1 MCVYVVGTNSSQCFG
16 CTICTLKQY
25 FFIKTISKNTYT
37 YCVYGLSLS
46 IQNKGYDK
54 SFKFFQTF
62 ILITFLNQIK
72 SCISAKCQRKF
83 SNLASG
89 VCYKNII
96 WQFQSSFYCCSGITL
111 YPISNITTR

>member
-1 MCVYVVGTNSSQCFG
+1 MCGCCLDKRLSMFWLYHTIFLYQNNFKVYV
-16 CTICTLKQY
+16 
-25 FFIKTISKNTYT
+25 
-37 YCVYGLSLS
+37 LS
-46 IQNKGYDK
+46 IQNKVYDK
-54 SFKFFQTF
+54 SFRSFQTF

-72 SCISAKCQRKF
+72 RCTSAKCQRKC

-111 YPISNITTR
+111 YIPHIKYHNEVKVFLNF

>member
-1 MCVYVVGTNSSQCFG
+1 MLFG
-16 CTICTLKQY
+16 QTALNVLAVPYAETILFYQNNFK
-25 FFIKTISKNTYT
+25 FI
-37 YCVYGLSLS
+37 YGLSLS

-96 WQFQSSFYCCSGITL
+96 
-111 YPISNITTR
+111 